1 MKQITEDELRQLGS
15 YWKTKILLVA
25 LRLNIFTH
33 LSTPTTAATLAHTIG
48 ADEAVL
54 KRLLAALV
62 ASGLLTQQQDQY
74 QNTPIATEHLMKG
87 TKFWYWAQVDDLLW
101 HSWEQLEHLIRT
113 GDKPASLFADPQAA
127 LFLSL
132 ALYQGSF
139 TAWTRIA
146 SEVDLHT
153 YHTLLDVGG
162 GIGGSTIALCLQYPH
177 LRATIV
183 DMPGTVFLLH
193 KMIEKAGL
201 TGRVRCLAGDVT
213 TDPLLGTFDVIIV
226 SHLIHWLEEQDISR
240 LFRNV
245 YAALADDGVMLV
257 RDFFLPLP
265 AHAPPEDIALFNMFL
280 LVQGGSR
287 CFTVAETIHLL
298 TNSGFT
304 QVQEQLP
311 GELILAQK

>member
-1 MKQITEDELRQLGS
+1 MNQITEDELRQLGS

-33 LSTPTTAATLAHTIG
+33 LSAPTTAANLADMIG
-48 ADEAVL
+48 ADEVAL
-54 KRLLAALV
+54 TRLLAALV
-62 ASGLLTQQQDQY
+62 ATGLLIQQQNQY
-74 QNTPIATEHLMKG
+74 QNTPIATEHLVKG
-87 TKFWYWAQVDDLLW
+87 TNFWYWAQVDDILW

-146 SEVDLHT
+146 SEIDLHT

-162 GIGGSTIALCLQYPH
+162 GIGGSSIALCLQYPH
-177 LRATIV
+177 LQATII
-183 DMPGTVFLLH
+183 DMPGTVFPLH
-193 KMIEKAGL
+193 KMIAKAGL
-201 TGRVRCLAGDVT
+201 TERVTCFAGNVT
-213 TDPLLGTFDVIIV
+213 TDPIPGTFDMIIV
-226 SHLIHWLEEQDISR
+226 SHLIHWLEEQDISQ

-245 YAALADDGVMLV
+245 HAALADDGVLLV
-257 RDFFLPLP
+257 RDFFLPIP
-265 AHAPPEDIALFNMFL
+265 AHTPSEDIALFNMFL

-298 TNSGFT
+298 INSDFT
-304 QVQEQLP
+304 KVQERLP
-311 GELILAQK
+311 GELIVAQK